1 MTTDF
6 PTAPS
11 AYGLNGPSANVTV
24 EKSIHASHTEILTP
38 PQERFSCV
46 STWCREIQGGEFGNQ
61 TYSGGAL
68 SFSLSIAATITFDSI
83 ESRKAKEHYLR
94 IAKGRK

>member
-1 MTTDF
+1 MNSPENFYRKKVALPAQKSPVTD
-6 PTAPS
+6 TR
-11 AYGLNGPSANVTV
+11 V
-24 EKSIHASHTEILTP
+24 K
-38 PQERFSCV
+38 ERFSCV

-83 ESRKAKEHYLR
+83 ESRKAKEH
-94 IAKGRK
+94 